1 MTQSIKLNN
10 ELIKKML
17 AQKNDPAVIYKL
29 HMAQAR
35 DAKKQFKDNP
45 EALAK
50 IDVIIANIKQTY
62 KDSVV

>member
-1 MTQSIKLNN
+1 MKQTTKLNN
-10 ELIKKML
+10 QAVQALL